1 MEDALMLLPTVLR
14 KSWIYQVLPFIVS
27 QDTSPI
33 QTKDPDGNFIGVL
46 IMNFFPDW
54 ESEM

>member
-1 MEDALMLLPTVLR
+1 M
-14 KSWIYQVLPFIVS
+14 
-27 QDTSPI
+27 

-54 ESEM
+54 ESEIVNQSGLQKNFVRKLMLLNTVLNFM